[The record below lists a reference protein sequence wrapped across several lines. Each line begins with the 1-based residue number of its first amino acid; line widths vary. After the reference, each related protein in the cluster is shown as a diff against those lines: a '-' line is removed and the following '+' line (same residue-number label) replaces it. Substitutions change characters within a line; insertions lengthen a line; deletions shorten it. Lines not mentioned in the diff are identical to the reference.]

1 MQIKNS
7 EDKHL
12 MHVIRI
18 ILFSFT
24 LFWTSLLISTSYS
37 NEYRSDRLQIKFDK
51 ENAKLLYWKVLN
63 ESMLSAHELI
73 KENKSNFGLDGTIDG
88 HTLEYWAKNAG
99 GWNINQNLDEI
110 IFELKSD
117 NIPFEL
123 KKYWKFYPNSYQA
136 DLSYELFTKK
146 NLKDINL
153 YLNLGP
159 GIGEKFIDG
168 LGISGSTYSFTEFI
182 YNTADIQTKKLENK
196 DEVFL
201 LDKIENPK
209 WVGLHSR
216 YFLFILKTNDKFS
229 DIKLYINNVINK
241 KNISLDSKL
250 KIFLPLS
257 SLQKNNKHTSSFQ
270 LFGGTKTKRDLSIS
284 SLDDILFESLWS
296 WMRYIV
302 LGIMTIL
309 YWINSFVFN
318 WGISIIILS
327 ILVRVVIHP
336 IAKKSIQ
343 SQQEFAKLQEIM
355 QPQIKE
361 IKKKFKGGEQ
371 SERILNIYEKYNTSP
386 LASFKPLLGLGVQIP
401 IFIALFHLLG
411 QTFELK
417 EASFLWI
424 QSLAAPD
431 KFFSLGRELPF
442 FGSYFNLLPV
452 LMSLTN
458 LLSIKISSVPSA
470 DGKTPFVQNISL
482 GLMTLGFF
490 LLFYSFPSGMV
501 LYWTMANILHLGY
514 CLFTIKNKSV

>member
-7 EDKHL
+7 EDKNL

-18 ILFSFT
+18 ILFWFT
-24 LFWTSLLISTSYS
+24 LFWTFFFISTSNSY
-37 NEYRSDRLQIKFDK
+37 EYRSDRLQIKFDK

-63 ESMLSAHELI
+63 DSMSLPHELV
-73 KENKSNFGLDGTIDG
+73 KENKSNFELEGTIDG
-88 HTLEYWAKNAG
+88 HTLEYWAQNAG

-136 DLSYELFTKK
+136 DLSFELYTKK
-146 NLKDINL
+146 NLKNIDL
-153 YLNLGP
+153 HLNLGP

-168 LGISGSTYSFTEFI
+168 LGISGNTYSFTEFI
-182 YNTADIQTKKLENK
+182 YNTGNVQTKKIENK

-229 DIKLYINNVINK
+229 DIKFYINNVVNE

-250 KIFLPLS
+250 KIFLPVS
-257 SLQKNNKHTSSFQ
+257 SLKKNNKHISSFQ
-270 LFGGTKTKRDLSIS
+270 LFGGTKTKSDLSIS
-284 SLDDILFESLWS
+284 SLDNILFESLWS

-327 ILVRVVIHP
+327 ILVRIVIHP
-336 IAKKSIQ
+336 IAKKSMQ
-343 SQQEFAKLQEIM
+343 SQQEFAKLQNII

-361 IKKKFKGGEQ
+361 IKKNFKGGEQ

-386 LASFKPLLGLGVQIP
+386 LASFKPMLGLGVQIP

-424 QSLAAPD
+424 ESLAAPD

-458 LLSIKISSVPSA
+458 LLSIKISSVSSTE
-470 DGKTPFVQNISL
+470 GKTPFGQNVSL

-501 LYWTMANILHLGY
+501 LYWTMANILHLTY
-514 CLFTIKNKSV
+514 CLFTIKKKSV

>member
-1 MQIKNS
+1 LQIKNS
-7 EDKHL
+7 EDKNL

-18 ILFSFT
+18 ILFWFT
-24 LFWTSLLISTSYS
+24 LFWTFFFISTSNSY
-37 NEYRSDRLQIKFDK
+37 EYRSDRLQIKFDK

-63 ESMLSAHELI
+63 DSMSLPHELV
-73 KENKSNFGLDGTIDG
+73 KENKSNFELEGTIDG
-88 HTLEYWAKNAG
+88 HTLEYWAQNAG

-123 KKYWKFYPNSYQA
+123 KKNWKFYPNSYQA
-136 DLSYELFTKK
+136 DLSFELYTKK
-146 NLKDINL
+146 NLKNIDL
-153 YLNLGP
+153 HLNLGP

-168 LGISGSTYSFTEFI
+168 LGISGNTYSFTEFI
-182 YNTADIQTKKLENK
+182 YNTGNVQTKKIENK

-229 DIKLYINNVINK
+229 DIKFYINNVVNE

-250 KIFLPLS
+250 KIFLPVS
-257 SLQKNNKHTSSFQ
+257 SLKKNNKHISSFQ
-270 LFGGTKTKRDLSIS
+270 LFGGTKTKSDLSIS
-284 SLDDILFESLWS
+284 SLDNILFESLWS

-327 ILVRVVIHP
+327 ILVRIVIHP
-336 IAKKSIQ
+336 IAKKSMQ
-343 SQQEFAKLQEIM
+343 SQQEFAKLQNII

-361 IKKKFKGGEQ
+361 IKKNFKGGEQ

-386 LASFKPLLGLGVQIP
+386 LASFKPMLGLGVQIP

-424 QSLAAPD
+424 ESLAAPD

-458 LLSIKISSVPSA
+458 LLSIKISSVSSTE
-470 DGKTPFVQNISL
+470 GKTPFGQNVSL

-501 LYWTMANILHLGY
+501 VYWTMANILHLTY
-514 CLFTIKNKSV
+514 CLFTIKKKSV

>member
-1 MQIKNS
+1 MTVIK
-7 EDKHL
+7 
-12 MHVIRI
+12 I

-24 LFWTSLLISTSYS
+24 FFWITLFISTSYS
-37 NEYRSDRLQIKFDK
+37 SEYISDRLQIKFDK
-51 ENAKLLYWKVLN
+51 ENAKLLHWKVLN
-63 ESMLSAHELI
+63 ESMSLPHELL
-73 KENKSNFGLDGTIDG
+73 KENKSNFGLEGTING
-88 HTLEYWAKNAG
+88 HKLDYWVQNAG
-99 GWNINQNLDEI
+99 GWDTIQNLDEI

-136 DLSYELFTKK
+136 DLSFKFFAKK

-182 YNTADIQTKKLENK
+182 YNTGEIQTKKLENK
-196 DEVFL
+196 NEVFL

-216 YFLFILKTNDKFS
+216 YFLFILKTTDKFS
-229 DIKLYINNVINK
+229 DVKLYINNAINE

-257 SLQKNNKHTSSFQ
+257 SLKKNKKHISSFQ
-270 LFGGTKTKRDLSIS
+270 LFGGTKTKNDLSIS
-284 SLDDILFESLWS
+284 SLENILFESLWN

-302 LGIMTIL
+302 LGIMAIL

-327 ILVRVVIHP
+327 VLVRIVIHP
-336 IAKKSIQ
+336 IAKKAIQ
-343 SQQEFAKLQEIM
+343 SQQEFAKLQDIM

-361 IKKKFKGGEQ
+361 IKKNYKGGEQ

-386 LASFKPLLGLGVQIP
+386 LASFKPLLALGIQIP

-424 QSLAAPD
+424 DSLAEPD
-431 KFFSLGRELPF
+431 KFFSLGREIPF

-458 LLSIKISSVPSA
+458 LLSIKISSVTS
-470 DGKTPFVQNISL
+470 DDNKTHVGQNISL

-501 LYWTMANILHLGY
+501 LYWTMANVLHLGY
-514 CLFTIKNKSV
+514 CLITIKNKSI

>member
-7 EDKHL
+7 EDKNL

-18 ILFSFT
+18 ILFWFT
-24 LFWTSLLISTSYS
+24 LFWTFFFISTSNSY
-37 NEYRSDRLQIKFDK
+37 EYRSDRLQIKFDK

-63 ESMLSAHELI
+63 DSMSLPHELV
-73 KENKSNFGLDGTIDG
+73 KENKSNFELEGTIDG
-88 HTLEYWAKNAG
+88 HTLEYWAQNAG

-123 KKYWKFYPNSYQA
+123 KKNWKFYPNSYQA
-136 DLSYELFTKK
+136 DLSFELYTKK
-146 NLKDINL
+146 NLKNIDL
-153 YLNLGP
+153 HLNLGP

-168 LGISGSTYSFTEFI
+168 LGISGNTYSFTEFI
-182 YNTADIQTKKLENK
+182 YNTGNVQTKKIENK

-229 DIKLYINNVINK
+229 DIKFYINNVVNE

-250 KIFLPLS
+250 KIFLPVS
-257 SLQKNNKHTSSFQ
+257 SLKKNNKHISSFQ
-270 LFGGTKTKRDLSIS
+270 LFGGTKTKSDLSIS
-284 SLDDILFESLWS
+284 SLDNILFESLWS

-327 ILVRVVIHP
+327 ILVRIVIHP
-336 IAKKSIQ
+336 IAKKSMQ
-343 SQQEFAKLQEIM
+343 SQQEFAKLQNII

-361 IKKKFKGGEQ
+361 IKKNFKGGEQ

-386 LASFKPLLGLGVQIP
+386 LASFKPMLGLGVQIP

-424 QSLAAPD
+424 ESLAAPD

-458 LLSIKISSVPSA
+458 LLSIKISSVSSTE
-470 DGKTPFVQNISL
+470 GKTPFGQNVSL

-501 LYWTMANILHLGY
+501 LYWTMANILHLTY
-514 CLFTIKNKSV
+514 CLFTIKKKSV

>member
-7 EDKHL
+7 EDKNL

-18 ILFSFT
+18 ILFWFT
-24 LFWTSLLISTSYS
+24 LFWTFFFISTSNSY
-37 NEYRSDRLQIKFDK
+37 EYRSDRLQIKFDK

-63 ESMLSAHELI
+63 DSMSLPHELV
-73 KENKSNFGLDGTIDG
+73 KENKSNFELEGTIDG
-88 HTLEYWAKNAG
+88 HTLEYWAQNAG

-123 KKYWKFYPNSYQA
+123 KKNWKFYPNSYQA
-136 DLSYELFTKK
+136 DLSFELYTKK
-146 NLKDINL
+146 NLKDIDL
-153 YLNLGP
+153 HLNLGP

-168 LGISGSTYSFTEFI
+168 LGISGNTYSFTEFI
-182 YNTADIQTKKLENK
+182 YNTGNVQTKKIENK

-229 DIKLYINNVINK
+229 DIKFYINNVVNE

-250 KIFLPLS
+250 KIFLPVS
-257 SLQKNNKHTSSFQ
+257 SLKKNNKHISSFQ
-270 LFGGTKTKRDLSIS
+270 LFGGTKTKSDLSIS
-284 SLDDILFESLWS
+284 SLDNILFESLWS

-327 ILVRVVIHP
+327 ILVRIVIHP
-336 IAKKSIQ
+336 IAKKSMQ
-343 SQQEFAKLQEIM
+343 SQQEFAKLQNII

-361 IKKKFKGGEQ
+361 IKKNFKGGEQ

-386 LASFKPLLGLGVQIP
+386 LASFKPMLGLGVQIP

-424 QSLAAPD
+424 ESLAAPD

-458 LLSIKISSVPSA
+458 LLSIKISSVSSTE
-470 DGKTPFVQNISL
+470 GKTPFGQNVSL

-501 LYWTMANILHLGY
+501 LYWTMANILHLTY
-514 CLFTIKNKSV
+514 CLFTIKKKSV

>member
-1 MQIKNS
+1 M
-7 EDKHL
+7 
-12 MHVIRI
+12 
-18 ILFSFT
+18 
-24 LFWTSLLISTSYS
+24 
-37 NEYRSDRLQIKFDK
+37 
-51 ENAKLLYWKVLN
+51 
-63 ESMLSAHELI
+63 
-73 KENKSNFGLDGTIDG
+73 
-88 HTLEYWAKNAG
+88 
-99 GWNINQNLDEI
+99 
-110 IFELKSD
+110 
-117 NIPFEL
+117 
-123 KKYWKFYPNSYQA
+123 
-136 DLSYELFTKK
+136 
-146 NLKDINL
+146 
-153 YLNLGP
+153 
-159 GIGEKFIDG
+159 
-168 LGISGSTYSFTEFI
+168 
-182 YNTADIQTKKLENK
+182 
-196 DEVFL
+196 

-229 DIKLYINNVINK
+229 DIKFYINNVVNE

-250 KIFLPLS
+250 KIFLPVS
-257 SLQKNNKHTSSFQ
+257 SLKKNNKHISSFQ
-270 LFGGTKTKRDLSIS
+270 LFGGTKTKSDLSIS
-284 SLDDILFESLWS
+284 SLDNILFESLWS

-327 ILVRVVIHP
+327 ILVRIVIHP
-336 IAKKSIQ
+336 IAKKSMQ
-343 SQQEFAKLQEIM
+343 SQQEFAKLQNII

-361 IKKKFKGGEQ
+361 IKKNFKGGEQ

-386 LASFKPLLGLGVQIP
+386 LASFKPMLGLGVQIP

-424 QSLAAPD
+424 ESLAAPD

-458 LLSIKISSVPSA
+458 LLSIKISSVSSTE
-470 DGKTPFVQNISL
+470 GKTPFGQNVSL

-501 LYWTMANILHLGY
+501 LYWTMANILHLTY
-514 CLFTIKNKSV
+514 CLFTIKKKSV

>member
-1 MQIKNS
+1 LQIKNS
-7 EDKHL
+7 EDKNL

-18 ILFSFT
+18 ILFWFT
-24 LFWTSLLISTSYS
+24 LFWTFFFISTSNSY
-37 NEYRSDRLQIKFDK
+37 EYRSDRLQIKFDK

-63 ESMLSAHELI
+63 DSMSLPHELV
-73 KENKSNFGLDGTIDG
+73 KENKSNFELEGTIDG
-88 HTLEYWAKNAG
+88 HTLEYWAQNAG

-136 DLSYELFTKK
+136 DLSFELYTKK
-146 NLKDINL
+146 NLKNIDL
-153 YLNLGP
+153 HLNLGP

-168 LGISGSTYSFTEFI
+168 LGISGNTYSFTEFI
-182 YNTADIQTKKLENK
+182 YNTGNVQTKKIENK

-229 DIKLYINNVINK
+229 DIKFYINNVVNE

-250 KIFLPLS
+250 KIFLPVS
-257 SLQKNNKHTSSFQ
+257 SLKKNNKHISSFQ
-270 LFGGTKTKRDLSIS
+270 LFGGTKTKSDLSIS
-284 SLDDILFESLWS
+284 SLDNILFESLWS

-327 ILVRVVIHP
+327 ILVRIVIHP
-336 IAKKSIQ
+336 IAKKSMQ
-343 SQQEFAKLQEIM
+343 SQQEFAKLQNII

-361 IKKKFKGGEQ
+361 IKKNFKGGEQ

-386 LASFKPLLGLGVQIP
+386 LASFKPMLGLGVQIP

-424 QSLAAPD
+424 ESLAAPD

-458 LLSIKISSVPSA
+458 LLSIKISSVSSTE
-470 DGKTPFVQNISL
+470 GKTPFGQNVSL

-501 LYWTMANILHLGY
+501 LYWTMANILHLTY
-514 CLFTIKNKSV
+514 CLFTIKKKSV